1 MGTKFKFGRKYTSY
15 MSDIREQ
22 LEYFSKIS
30 RDRNVVI
37 ITATQRPTH
46 SPQILLGTTSGL
58 HPTHMGSYIR
68 RTETNKCMILDYMD
82 LI

>member
-1 MGTKFKFGRKYTSY
+1 MGTNFVFGRKYKSS
-15 MSDIREQ
+15 MFHIREQ

-30 RDRNVVI
+30 RDRNVVT

-46 SPQILLGTTSGL
+46 SAQILFEPSSGL
-58 HPTHMGSYIR
+58 HPTHWGTYIR